1 MYHNKEGALI
11 RIEHAHKYTFF
22 SVYCPEQKHSFPT
35 HLTLGAQAFIQR
47 GTYVHMYVKAVM
59 WDIHD

>member
-22 SVYCPEQKHSFPT
+22 
-35 HLTLGAQAFIQR
+35 R
-47 GTYVHMYVKAVM
+47 TYVHTYVKAVM